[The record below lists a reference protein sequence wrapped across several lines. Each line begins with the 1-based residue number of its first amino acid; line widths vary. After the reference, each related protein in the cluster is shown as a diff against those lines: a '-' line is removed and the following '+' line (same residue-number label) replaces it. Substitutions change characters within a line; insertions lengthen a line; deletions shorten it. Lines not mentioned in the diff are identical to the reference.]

1 MFEADR
7 LDVKDEAVVVL
18 CHVLFADDPL
28 QVANEQT
35 VKANRALFL
44 RFTLKNHRA
53 QRHLLG
59 GLEQIIVQRKK
70 DLLPKVARIL
80 KLFYD
85 EDILEEEQILKWGEK
100 VMLFYV
106 FY

>member
-1 MFEADR
+1 
-7 LDVKDEAVVVL
+7 
-18 CHVLFADDPL
+18 
-28 QVANEQT
+28 
-35 VKANRALFL
+35 
-44 RFTLKNHRA
+44 LKNHRA

-100 VMLFYV
+100 SQKKIRNERRQ
-106 FY
+106 